1 MTFRT
6 DRAKVLGLESAKSGA
21 DHWFGERLKSVALIP
36 LTIIFVLI
44 VAPLIGKDHATVI
57 ASFQNPFVSISL
69 ILFFLVS
76 FKHLEEGLQVVI
88 EDYVHSKGSL
98 LLLIIFNKLFCW
110 TFGLAAVFAILKITF
125 AG

>member
-1 MTFRT
+1 MTFKT
-6 DRAKVLGLESAKSGA
+6 DRAKVLGLGSAKSGA

>member
-1 MTFRT
+1 MNFKT
-6 DRAKVLGLESAKSGA
+6 DRAKVLGLGSAKSGA
-21 DHWFGERLKSVALIP
+21 DHWFVERLKSVALIP

-44 VAPLIGKDHATVI
+44 IAPLIGSDHASVV
-57 ASFQNPFVSISL
+57 ASFKNPLISISSV
-69 ILFFLVS
+69 LFFLVT

-88 EDYVHSKGSL
+88 EDYVHSKGIL
-98 LLLIIFNKLFCW
+98 LFLIIFNKLFCW

>member
-6 DRAKVLGLESAKSGA
+6 DRAKVLGLGSAKSGA

-36 LTIIFVLI
+36 LSIIFVLI
-44 VAPLIGKDHATVI
+44 VAPLIGKDHATVV
-57 ASFQNPFVSISL
+57 ASFQNPFASISL
-69 ILFFLVS
+69 ILFFLVA

-88 EDYVHSKGSL
+88 EDYVHSKGNL

>member
-6 DRAKVLGLESAKSGA
+6 DRAKVLGLGSAKSGA

-44 VAPLIGKDHATVI
+44 GAPLIGKDHATVV

-69 ILFFLVS
+69 ILFFLVT

-88 EDYVHSKGSL
+88 DDYVHSKGSL
-98 LLLIIFNKLFCW
+98 LLFIIFNKLFCW

>member
-6 DRAKVLGLESAKSGA
+6 DRAKVLGLGSAKSGA

-44 VAPLIGKDHATVI
+44 VAPLIGEDHATVV

-69 ILFFLVS
+69 ILFFLVT